1 MILVADTGPL
11 IGLAKIQRIQL
22 LESLTGTVLIPP
34 AVRREFLGHRGPE
47 VSLLEEAVDELL
59 HVEPP
64 GDPSRE
70 VEEATTSLDA
80 GERAAIVLA
89 KADEPDAVLVMD
101 DQAGRQVARQLD
113 LPVTGLIGVLLRL
126 KEMEEI
132 DEVTPHLETVRERGY
147 WLSDEIIATARRMAG
162 EASEADS

>member
-1 MILVADTGPL
+1 MILVVDTGPL

-22 LESLTGTVLIPP
+22 LEALTSTVLIPP
-34 AVRREFLGHRGPE
+34 AVQRELLGHRGAE
-47 VSLLEEAVDELL
+47 VPLLEDAVGEVL

-70 VEEATTSLDA
+70 VEEATTNLDT

-89 KADEPDAVLVMD
+89 AAGERDAVLVMD

-126 KEMEEI
+126 KEIGEI
-132 DEVTPHLETVRERGY
+132 EEVTSHLEAVRERGY
-147 WLSDEIIATARRMAG
+147 WLSDDIIATARRMAG
-162 EASEADS
+162 ETSGSD

>member
-22 LESLTGTVLIPP
+22 LESLTGAVLIPP
-34 AVRREFLGHRGPE
+34 AVRRELLGHRGAE
-47 VSLLEEAVDELL
+47 VPLLEEAIDELL
-59 HVEPP
+59 QVEPP
-64 GDPSRE
+64 GEPLQE
-70 VEEATTSLDA
+70 VEEATSILDA

-89 KADEPDAVLVMD
+89 KADERDAVLVMD

-113 LPVTGLIGVLLRL
+113 VPVTGLIGVLLRL
-126 KEMEEI
+126 KEMGEI
-132 DEVTPHLETVRERGY
+132 DEVTPHLEAVRERGY

-162 EASEADS
+162 EEAGSE